1 MIIDTID
8 NLAKYVEMN
17 PLFADVVDFLKTH
30 DLRTMEAGS
39 YQIKGDDVA
48 LKLQV
53 AAQRTKETC
62 FLESHVRMVDIQI
75 PLTCEETYGYSP
87 LEDLPDAPYDADKD
101 MTIYEG
107 VKPQEY
113 VTLPTGM
120 MVIFFPQ
127 DGHAPC
133 VIDEPE
139 IKKAIFKVKMI

>member
-8 NLAKYVEMN
+8 NLVKYADMN
-17 PLFADVVDFLKTH
+17 PLFAEVVDFLKQH
-30 DLRTMEAGS
+30 DLQAMEAGS

-53 AAQRTKETC
+53 AEQRTKETC
-62 FLESHVRMVDIQI
+62 FIESHQKMIDIQI
-75 PLTCEETYGYSP
+75 PITCEETYGYSP
-87 LEDLPDAPYDADKD
+87 LEELPEATYVAEKD

-107 VKPQEY
+107 VKPKEY
-113 VTLPTGM
+113 VTLAPGM

-133 VIDEPE
+133 IIDEPE
-139 IKKAIFKVKMI
+139 IKKAIFKVKA